1 MRFLFLSVIITFF
14 FSNSIS
20 AQGSDT
26 KQNGLVVKLS
36 ATWCPVCSGAAWNSF
51 NWLLSNVNNNAFYF
65 TAHSS
70 STSRLFSQTGFDIIR
85 NFDQS
90 AYQPAFYL
98 NGLNKGSGGSV
109 TEREIKNAIEDEVT
123 KGPLALMKTVAKAT
137 GNTSIKAQVTF
148 TFPKALTGNYS
159 MGLYLVEKVVKEI
172 QAGLSGTVEH
182 KNILRNSFFTQSF
195 GEELPGTSFAAGY
208 SKTISGTINLPS
220 NSSAANFEVI
230 AVLWKKNGVKYEF
243 VNVHGTSDMAGV
255 LTNISEKVD
264 ENFKF
269 IVTNAT
275 LNDIEFQFSS
285 ISLPLNGVTVQLR
298 DILGRTVKQEK
309 GVHFSND
316 FQKMHFSN
324 LNLTPGAYIITFE
337 SREFLISRKVMV
349 K

>member
-1 MRFLFLSVIITFF
+1 MRFLILSVIITFF

-109 TEREIKNAIEDEVT
+109 TEREIKNAIEDDVT
-123 KGPLALMKTVAKAT
+123 KEPSALMKTVARAT
-137 GNTSIKAQVTF
+137 GNTSIKAQVTL
-148 TFPKALTGNYS
+148 TFPKLMTGNYT

-182 KNILRNSFFTQSF
+182 KNVLRNSFFTQSF
-195 GEELPGTSFAAGY
+195 GEDLPGTSFSAGY
-208 SKTISGTINLPS
+208 SKTISATINLPA
-220 NSSAANFEVI
+220 NSSSANFEVI

-275 LNDIEFQFSS
+275 VNDIEFQFSNL
-285 ISLPLNGVTVQLR
+285 SLPLSGVTVQLR
-298 DILGRTVKQEK
+298 DILGRTVKQER
-309 GVHFSND
+309 GIQFAND
-316 FQKMHFSN
+316 FQKMQFSN
-324 LNLTPGAYIITFE
+324 LNLTPGIYIISFE
-337 SREFLISRKVMV
+337 SREFLISRKVMI

>member
-1 MRFLFLSVIITFF
+1 MRIFILSIIITFF
-14 FSNSIS
+14 HLNAIS

-36 ATWCPVCSGAAWNSF
+36 ATWCPVCSGAAWNSY
-51 NWLLSNVNNNAFYF
+51 NSLLNNVKNNAFYF

-70 STSRLFSQTGFDIIR
+70 STSRLFSQTGSDIIR

-109 TEREIKNAIEDEVT
+109 TEREIKNAIEDDVT
-123 KGPLALMKTVAKAT
+123 KEPSALMKTVARAT

-148 TFPKALTGNYS
+148 TFPKAMTGSYT

-172 QAGLSGTVEH
+172 QAGLSGTVDH
-182 KNILRNSFFTQSF
+182 KNVLRNSFFTQSF
-195 GEELPGTSFAAGY
+195 GEDLPGTSFVAGF
-208 SKTISGTINLPS
+208 SKTISSTINLPA

-230 AVLWKKNGVKYEF
+230 AVLWKKNGAKYEF

-269 IVTNAT
+269 ILTNAT
-275 LNDIEFQFSS
+275 LSNIEFQFSS
-285 ISLPLNGVTVQLR
+285 LSMPLNGVTVQLR
-298 DILGRTVKQEK
+298 DMLGRTLKQER
-309 GVHFSND
+309 GVQFTND

-324 LNLTPGAYIITFE
+324 INLSAGTYIITFE
-337 SREFLISRKVMV
+337 SLEFLISRKVV
-349 K
+349 IK

>member
-1 MRFLFLSVIITFF
+1 MRIFILSIIITFF
-14 FSNSIS
+14 HLNAIS
-20 AQGSDT
+20 AQDSDT

-36 ATWCPVCSGAAWNSF
+36 ATWCSVCSGAAWNSYT
-51 NWLLSNVNNNAFYF
+51 WLLNNVKNNAFYF

-70 STSRLFSQTGFDIIR
+70 STSRLFSQTGSDIIR

-109 TEREIKNAIEDEVT
+109 TEKEIKNAIEAEGIKV
-123 KGPLALMKTVAKAT
+123 PLVFMKTVAKAT

-148 TFPKALTGNYS
+148 TFPKVITGNYT
-159 MGLYLVEKVVKEI
+159 MGLYLVEKAVKEI

-182 KNILRNSFFTQSF
+182 KNVLRNSFFTQSF
-195 GEELPGTSFAAGY
+195 GEDLPGTSFAAGY
-208 SKTISGTINLPS
+208 SKIISSTINLPA

-275 LNDIEFQFSS
+275 LNDIEFQYSS
-285 ISLPLNGVTVQLR
+285 LSLPLNGVTVQLR
-298 DILGRTVKQEK
+298 DILGRTVKQER
-309 GVHFSND
+309 GVQFTND
-316 FQKMHFSN
+316 FQKIHFAN
-324 LNLTPGAYIITFE
+324 LNLSAGTYIISFE
-337 SREFLISRKVMV
+337 SREFLISRKIVLN
-349 K
+349 

>member
-1 MRFLFLSVIITFF
+1 MKIFILSIIITFF
-14 FSNSIS
+14 HLNAIS
-20 AQGSDT
+20 GQGSDT

-36 ATWCPVCSGAAWNSF
+36 ATWCPVCSGAAWNSYT
-51 NWLLSNVNNNAFYF
+51 WLLNNVKNNAFYF

-70 STSRLFSQTGFDIIR
+70 STSRLFSQTGSDIIR

-109 TEREIKNAIEDEVT
+109 TEREIKNAIEDEGT
-123 KGPLALMKTVAKAT
+123 KGPSALLKTVAKAI

-148 TFPKALTGNYS
+148 TFPKAMTGNYT

-182 KNILRNSFFTQSF
+182 KNVLRNSFFTQSF
-195 GEELPGTSFAAGY
+195 GEDLSGTSFAAGY
-208 SKTISGTINLPS
+208 SKTISSTINLPA
-220 NSSAANFEVI
+220 NSSSANFEVI
-230 AVLWKKNGVKYEF
+230 AVLWKKNGAKYEF

-255 LTNISEKVD
+255 LTSVSEKVD

-275 LNDIEFQFSS
+275 LSNIEFQFSS
-285 ISLPLNGVTVQLR
+285 LSMPLNGVTVQLR
-298 DILGRTVKQEK
+298 DMLGRTLKQER
-309 GVHFSND
+309 GIQFTND
-316 FQKMHFSN
+316 FQKMYFSN
-324 LNLTPGAYIITFE
+324 LNLSAGTYIVTFE
-337 SREFLISRKVMV
+337 SREFLISRKVV
-349 K
+349 IK